1 MPVTKYSTKKAP
13 CHTASKSVVQPHK
26 AALQK
31 RINRIEGQVRGI
43 GKMIDADRYCVD
55 ILTQISAIQSALD
68 ATALQILDDHTRGCV
83 SGAIKSGKG
92 DAAIVELMSVVKKFA
107 R

>member
-1 MPVTKYSTKKAP
+1 MPATKSSTKAP
-13 CHTASKSVVQPHK
+13 CHAAPKNVVQPHK
-26 AALQK
+26 PGLQK

-43 GKMIDADRYCVD
+43 GKMIEGDRYCMD

-68 ATALQILDDHTRGCV
+68 AAAMQILEDHTRGCV
-83 SGAIKSGKG
+83 SDAIQSGKG
-92 DAAIVELMSVVKKFA
+92 DAAIAELMSVVKKFA

>member
-1 MPVTKYSTKKAP
+1 MPATKSSIKAP
-13 CHTASKSVVQPHK
+13 CHTTPKNVVQPHK
-26 AALQK
+26 EKVLK

-43 GKMIDADRYCVD
+43 GKMVDADRYCVD

-83 SGAIKSGKG
+83 SLAIQSGKG
-92 DAAIVELMSVVKKFA
+92 DAAIAELMLVLKKFA

>member
-1 MPVTKYSTKKAP
+1 MPVTKSSTKAP
-13 CHTASKSVVQPHK
+13 CHVAPKNVVQPHK
-26 AALQK
+26 VGLLK

-68 ATALQILDDHTRGCV
+68 ATALQILEDHTRGCV

-92 DAAIVELMSVVKKFA
+92 DGAILELMSVVKKFA

>member
-1 MPVTKYSTKKAP
+1 MPVTKSSTKKAP
-13 CHTASKSVVQPHK
+13 CHTAPKSVVQPNK
-26 AALQK
+26 DKLLK

-43 GKMIDADRYCVD
+43 GKMLDADRYCVD

-68 ATALQILDDHTRGCV
+68 ATALQILEDHTRGCV
-83 SGAIKSGKG
+83 SGAIQSGKG
-92 DAAIVELMSVVKKFA
+92 DKAIAELMVVMKKFA